1 MPSLGDTI
9 RIANHREWLAYLV
22 GTTAARWVGMHH
34 AHEELQTLSEA
45 DLVATMGGFMQFVQQ
60 AMGMAGQMVNQ
71 FGDDK
76 AKAGFG
82 MAQNIVGSIGG
93 MLGGMGG

>member
-1 MPSLGDTI
+1 
-9 RIANHREWLAYLV
+9 
-22 GTTAARWVGMHH
+22 MHQ
-34 AHEELQTLSEA
+34 AQELQTLSDA
-45 DLVATMGGFMQFVQQ
+45 DLVTTTGGFMQFVQQ

-82 MAQNIVGSIGG
+82 MASNIVGQVGG
-93 MLGGMGG
+93 MLGNFGIG

>member
-1 MPSLGDTI
+1 
-9 RIANHREWLAYLV
+9 
-22 GTTAARWVGMHH
+22 MHH
-34 AHEELQTLSEA
+34 APSHDQLPTLTDAELVT
-45 DLVATMGGFMQFVQQ
+45 TTGGFMQFVQQ
-60 AMGMAGQMVNQ
+60 AMGLAGQMVNQ

-93 MLGGMGG
+93 MLGGMGGG

>member
-1 MPSLGDTI
+1 
-9 RIANHREWLAYLV
+9 
-22 GTTAARWVGMHH
+22 MHQ
-34 AHEELQTLSEA
+34 AHEQLETLTDA
-45 DLVATMGGFMQFVQQ
+45 DLVTTTGGFMQFVQQ

-76 AKAGFG
+76 AKQGFG

-93 MLGGMGG
+93 MLGGMGGG

>member
-1 MPSLGDTI
+1 MGDTT
-9 RIANHREWLAYLV
+9 RAANYLEWLSNLM
-22 GTTAARWVGMHH
+22 GTTAAPCTVMHH
-34 AHEELQTLSEA
+34 AHDEFQTLSEA
-45 DLVATMGGFMQFVQQ
+45 DLVATTGGFMQFVQQ

-93 MLGGMGG
+93 MLGGMGGG

>member
-1 MPSLGDTI
+1 
-9 RIANHREWLAYLV
+9 
-22 GTTAARWVGMHH
+22 MHH
-34 AHEELQTLSEA
+34 AQELQTLDEA
-45 DLVATMGGFMQFVQQ
+45 DLVTTTGGFMQFVQQ

-82 MAQNIVGSIGG
+82 MAQNVLGSVGG
-93 MLGGMGG
+93 MLGKFGIG